1 MTPLQKMRGG
11 GTVEYVASRGLGERV
26 EWQGMIGTLIRYT
39 HVVCK
44 FRASSAQKASY
55 QRGKSINVT
64 RAMIV

>member
-1 MTPLQKMRGG
+1 LTPFQKMRGG

-26 EWQGMIGTLIRYT
+26 EWKGSIGTLIRYT
-39 HVVCK
+39 RIVCK

-55 QRGKSINVT
+55 FRGKSINIT